1 MKKLKFLSVL
11 FACGLLFAHCGG
23 TCGGDKAAFLKN
35 FTQFVSE
42 TTDKSHNE
50 SRSRLFRQYIKE
62 CYPLHENQMSIGD
75 KKDFWVGV
83 LRYYYQRYGL
93 NTLVELGKEKDL
105 RGVMRQG
112 LKEIGLNLENINI
125 ADIIRLL

>member
-1 MKKLKFLSVL
+1 MKKLKFLPIL
-11 FACGLLFAHCGG
+11 FLLGLFFAQCAG
-23 TCGGDKAAFLKN
+23 TCGGDKTTFIKN
-35 FTQFVSE
+35 FTQFVGEKS
-42 TTDKSHNE
+42 DKAQNE
-50 SRSRLFRQYIKE
+50 SRDRLFRQYVKD
-62 CYPLHENQMSIGD
+62 CYPLHETQLSVGD

-93 NTLVELGKEKDL
+93 SMIAELSKEKDMKEVL
-105 RGVMRQG
+105 IKG

>member
-23 TCGGDKAAFLKN
+23 TCGGDKTSFLKN
-35 FTQFVSE
+35 FTQFVQEKS
-42 TTDKSHNE
+42 DKSHND
-50 SRSRLFRQYIKE
+50 SRDRLFRQYIKE
-62 CYPLHENQMSIGD
+62 CYPLHETQMSVGD

-93 NTLVELGKEKDL
+93 NMITELSKEKDL
-105 RGVMRQG
+105 REVLIKG